1 MWLVN
6 RGPSHGAHL
15 NWPDLSDEGGWELGE
30 TLVKS
35 NYRRDEAALGE
46 QLSTFF
52 VVWAIYILSQSGFLA
67 PPSSSS
73 AHSPGS
79 NDLPWAFTKTGRP
92 ITLWTFFGSA
102 TIHLSRITM
111 ARCSLSQRWWI
122 YWQHR
127 ECKPCSSHWIEI
139 WQKINDSAAVTWILR
154 IWSEY
159 MNVIAHH
166 RVGGGQNL
174 KHHGNTEGIRGHKG
188 EKAKS
193 AENLPK
199 LFNTKNSYPHY
210 LLYKR
215 WWTCSVFQKVFFYH
229 SKWWNLQDFQDLN
242 P

>member
-1 MWLVN
+1 MSLCLLSFSPSFVRNLVWLVN
-6 RGPSHGAHL
+6 KGPSHGAHL

-139 WQKINDSAAVTWILR
+139 WQKITIQPLWHEYENMIGIYECNCTSQSGGR
-154 IWSEY
+154 PKSEASRQHWGY
-159 MNVIAHH
+159 QRAQ
-166 RVGGGQNL
+166 RRKGQ
-174 KHHGNTEGIRGHKG
+174 KCRKYDKT
-188 EKAKS
+188 
-193 AENLPK
+193 
-199 LFNTKNSYPHY
+199 F
-210 LLYKR
+210 
-215 WWTCSVFQKVFFYH
+215 
-229 SKWWNLQDFQDLN
+229 
-242 P
+242 

>member
-6 RGPSHGAHL
+6 RGPSYGAHL

-139 WQKINDSAAVTWILR
+139 WQKINDSAAVTWIWEYDR
-154 IWSEY
+154 NIW
-159 MNVIAHH
+159 M
-166 RVGGGQNL
+166 
-174 KHHGNTEGIRGHKG
+174 
-188 EKAKS
+188 
-193 AENLPK
+193 
-199 LFNTKNSYPHY
+199 
-210 LLYKR
+210 
-215 WWTCSVFQKVFFYH
+215 
-229 SKWWNLQDFQDLN
+229 
-242 P
+242 